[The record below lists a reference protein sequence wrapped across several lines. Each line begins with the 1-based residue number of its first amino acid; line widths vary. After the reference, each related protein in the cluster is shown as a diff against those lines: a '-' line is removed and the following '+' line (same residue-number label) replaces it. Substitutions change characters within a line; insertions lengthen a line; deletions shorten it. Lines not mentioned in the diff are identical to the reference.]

1 MDVGE
6 AVAQT
11 GPDPESYWRVG
22 TVSGTSGAKVV
33 VVVSGVTHTLPRLAW
48 YTPTIGDVVQIAWPE
63 GRPFV
68 LGEVAT

>member
-6 AVAQT
+6 AVAAS

-22 TVSGTSGAKVV
+22 TVSGTNGTKVV
-33 VVVSGVTHTLPRLAW
+33 VTVSGVSHTIPRLST
-48 YTPTIGDVVQIAWPE
+48 YSPTIGDTVQIAWPK

-68 LGEVAT
+68 LGKIA

>member
-6 AVAQT
+6 AVAAS

-22 TVSGTSGAKVV
+22 TVSGTSGTKVV
-33 VVVSGVTHTLPRLAW
+33 VLVSGESHTLPRLNS
-48 YTPTIGDVVQIAWPE
+48 YSPTIGDTVQIAWPK

-68 LGEVAT
+68 LGKIA